1 MWGVAKIFVVKN
13 FSLTYPN
20 LVLAT
25 NNPLLLLS
33 LSSRKSAF
41 FSHYDRKVEFGAE
54 FMSKSRDFFREK
66 SRILADD
73 ITVKEQIWLLHFNS
87 LLNEKP
93 NLGDNMT
100 GEKQSY
106 LLTYFINLYTSK

>member
-1 MWGVAKIFVVKN
+1 MAGVAPQSRKAGGDSGNILRSDKRGELQKIFVVKN

-33 LSSRKSAF
+33 LSSPYKSAF

-54 FMSKSRDFFREK
+54 FMKKSRDFFTQKRQE
-66 SRILADD
+66 SGQLYCNQGAD
-73 ITVKEQIWLLHFNS
+73 IVT
-87 LLNEKP
+87 P
-93 NLGDNMT
+93 
-100 GEKQSY
+100 Y
-106 LLTYFINLYTSK
+106 LIVY